1 MRTHPTGAS
10 EKFQCQK
17 AISLSD
23 WADSIAV
30 LPHRSAAQSIDKPSC
45 RDSLHS
51 SRWFQWR
58 FVFFPWF
65 THCRLTQPDSTLL
78 DVRERGTNSPFP
90 DPHQQFPLRNCW
102 RKRQCLEFGGHVFN
116 SKYNMNTEYLILY
129 TIVYIYTMYVTCVS
143 IYAVY
148 RLFRRRLMA
157 TWKETQ
163 LFQIPC

>member
-1 MRTHPTGAS
+1 MDTPNHPSQTTLVLKQHETTMVLGPVLGIESDKNYFENPQWAHPTGAS

-30 LPHRSAAQSIDKPSC
+30 LPHRSAAQSIDNPSC

-58 FVFFPWF
+58 FFFPWF
-65 THCRLTQPDSTLL
+65 THRRLTQPDSTLL

-90 DPHQQFPLRNCW
+90 DPHQQFPLKELPKKKTVSGIW
-102 RKRQCLEFGGHVFN
+102 RPC
-116 SKYNMNTEYLILY
+116 
-129 TIVYIYTMYVTCVS
+129 
-143 IYAVY
+143 
-148 RLFRRRLMA
+148 
-157 TWKETQ
+157 
-163 LFQIPC
+163 FQQ